1 MIVPFDSMFSM
12 LNLAGLSQAEA
23 LMVWHLVPVVFPC
36 WHCTLVV
43 WESQRWPHC
52 CSYSKYYHSGDFMWQ
67 LHHCSRFLY
76 VLPRGL
82 QHLLKYRWR
91 KSCFHSSCILY
102 PYGINTVWI
111 LMACTIQSGTL
122 SGSWGDWRILC
133 QKTGSNRPMEG
144 TLGLSPETIL
154 SSQSSGLVMR
164 RIISKIFEVLQG
176 LSPSVFINNIWVS
189 CIHNN
194 LLNKELFDHTC
205 SIFFLNTLHSSCD
218 QGANF

>member
-1 MIVPFDSMFSM
+1 MTVPFDSMFSM
-12 LNLAGLSQAEA
+12 LNLAGLSQEEA

-76 VLPRGL
+76 VFPRGL

-111 LMACTIQSGTL
+111 LMACTIRSGTL
-122 SGSWGDWRILC
+122 SGSWGDWRIL
-133 QKTGSNRPMEG
+133 SENRQQQAHGGHPG
-144 TLGLSPETIL
+144 PIPWNHS
-154 SSQSSGLVMR
+154 
-164 RIISKIFEVLQG
+164 VLPDLWAG
-176 LSPSVFINNIWVS
+176 DEK
-189 CIHNN
+189 NN
-194 LLNKELFDHTC
+194 LKDLW
-205 SIFFLNTLHSSCD
+205 
-218 QGANF
+218 GASGTFTQCLDK